1 MTMASADPGVE
12 YGGPPISLSIF
23 QGPLDLLAYLVRTQ
37 QVDVQELAVSEVV
50 SQFVAFVRTMQIL
63 KIEEAA
69 EFLPVAAALVL
80 WKVRSLLPRE
90 EGEEPQPTEL
100 ADALEEV
107 LAGPDAR
114 LEEYRAF
121 RQAAEQLREAHS
133 VQQQVFLRSLD
144 EEEAEGGWVSL
155 DQVSIFDMVSALSR
169 VLERADQE
177 TAPVVLRPRWSV
189 RTQMKYV
196 LDRLRETS
204 PMAFE
209 DLFEAGG
216 DKLWIVTTFLA
227 LLELIRRGMA
237 RVQLGAGRAVM
248 VTLVR

>member
-1 MTMASADPGVE
+1 MASADAGVE
-12 YGGPPISLSIF
+12 YGGPPISLNIF

-37 QVDVQELAVSEVV
+37 QVDVQELAVREVV
-50 SQFVAFVRTMQIL
+50 SQFVAFVRTMHVL

-90 EGEEPQPTEL
+90 EGAEVQPTEL

-107 LAGPDAR
+107 LASPDAR
-114 LEEYRAF
+114 LEEYKAF

-155 DQVSIFDMVSALSR
+155 DQVSIFDMVSALNR

-177 TAPVVLRPRWSV
+177 AAPVVLRPRWSV

-196 LDRLRETS
+196 LDRLREKS
-204 PMAFE
+204 PLQFE
-209 DLFEAGG
+209 DLFDTGV
-216 DKLWIVTTFLA
+216 DRLWIVTTFLA
-227 LLELIRRGMA
+227 LLELIRRGLA
-237 RVQLGAGRAVM
+237 RVDLGEERTVLVM
-248 VTLVR
+248 LAR